1 MGASDRRDRPR
12 RSARPTGT
20 RSADHLTLVDIV
32 RLDMRRYGAR
42 LVRAEFAGIA
52 LLAAALTLL
61 LFAVVVTRRP
71 MAPVGQLLLLGL
83 GVFFAGWLLNCLTFL
98 VIACRP
104 GAGPTT
110 PDDPDLTHHA
120 ILRLIGLLLVPGS
133 LPLVAFWQWRH
144 RARRTRR

>member
-1 MGASDRRDRPR
+1 MGASNRRDRSR
-12 RSARPTGT
+12 RSARPTGA

-61 LFAVVVTRRP
+61 LFTVVVTRRP

-83 GVFFAGWLLNCLTFL
+83 GVFFAGWLLNCLTIL
-98 VIACRP
+98 VIACRQEV
-104 GAGPTT
+104 GSAT
-110 PDDPDLTHHA
+110 PDDPDLTHRA
-120 ILRLIGLLLVPGS
+120 VLRLAGLLLVPGS
-133 LPLVAFWQWRH
+133 LPLLALRQ
-144 RARRTRR
+144 RRRGA